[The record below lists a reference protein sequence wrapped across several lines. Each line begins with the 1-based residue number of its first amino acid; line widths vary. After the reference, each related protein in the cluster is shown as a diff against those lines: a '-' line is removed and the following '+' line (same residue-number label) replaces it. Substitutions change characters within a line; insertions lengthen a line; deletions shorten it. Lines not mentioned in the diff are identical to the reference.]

1 VMIADV
7 AALAATS
14 APTAVTRPD
23 VFIHRSTT
31 THPAAR

>member
-1 VMIADV
+1 MIAEV
-7 AALAATS
+7 TALTATS
-14 APTAVTRPD
+14 APTAITRPD